1 MKKTTET
8 PLALARNEE
17 LVIQELPDEVLVYDL
32 KSQEAHCL
40 NKTAAFIWKN
50 CDGQKTAEEIAKM
63 MEAEWSTPV
72 TEDAVWFALNKLS
85 KADLLQE
92 RIVLPEAKSGM
103 SRRSAVRRLGFGAL
117 LAVPVVMSIVT
128 PTPAAA
134 ASVPPECVTCT
145 SFGAGSQRSNTCPP
159 VCNTVP
165 GCCYAN
171 ASCNTG
177 VGQLL
182 NSTLGCTGCFTLTPP
197 GPGESKGWR
206 ANLGGTCA

>member
-17 LVIQELPDEVLVYDL
+17 LVIQDLPDEVLVYDL
-32 KSQEAHCL
+32 KSHKAHCL

-50 CDGQKTAEEIAKM
+50 CDGQKTAEQIAKM

-85 KADLLQE
+85 KAELLQE
-92 RIVLPEAKSGM
+92 RIVLPEASAGM
-103 SRRSAVRRLGFGAL
+103 TRRSAVRRLGFGAL

-134 ASVPPECVTCT
+134 ASVPQECLACT
-145 SFGAGSQRSNTCPP
+145 IFGSGSGRTNTCPP
-159 VCNTVP
+159 ICGALVGVCYN
-165 GCCYAN
+165 N
-171 ASCNTG
+171 SSCNG
-177 VGQLL
+177 IGGQFPP
-182 NSTLGCTGCFTLTPP
+182 NTCVGCFTANA
-197 GPGESKGWR
+197 GSSSWR
-206 ANLGGTCA
+206 IV

>member
-17 LVIQELPDEVLVYDL
+17 LVIQDLPDEVLVYDL
-32 KSQEAHCL
+32 KSHKAHCL

-50 CDGQKTAEEIAKM
+50 CDGQKTAEQIAKM

-85 KADLLQE
+85 KAELLQE
-92 RIVLPEAKSGM
+92 RIVLPEASAGM
-103 SRRSAVRRLGFGAL
+103 TRRSAVRRLGFGAL

-134 ASVPPECVTCT
+134 ASVPQVCLTC
-145 SFGAGSQRSNTCPP
+145 SIFGSGSGRTNTCPEICGALVG
-159 VCNTVP
+159 VCYNNSICQGVGGALP
-165 GCCYAN
+165 P
-171 ASCNTG
+171 ASCND
-177 VGQLL
+177 
-182 NSTLGCTGCFTLTPP
+182 CFTLNPT
-197 GPGESKGWR
+197 SSSWR
-206 ANLGGTCA
+206 IV